1 MVSLQKCYM
10 KYVKECYDTALNFPK
25 GKFASELS
33 TGRSKQGHGEIDF
46 SASKHWSRKLPE
58 SSFTSSFVKNSL
70 LILNPSSQDTYQFSY
85 YFF

>member
-46 SASKHWSRKLPE
+46 SASKH
-58 SSFTSSFVKNSL
+58 
-70 LILNPSSQDTYQFSY
+70 
-85 YFF
+85 